1 MNYETSH
8 CVYKYIYII
17 HINMHAWPPSDPF
30 MQLYWHSWYLI
41 WCHPCYPTR
50 RIHNTNTR
58 RKMRKYIYLHMLYFI
73 LCKLYVY
80 LEIHTYR
87 QLFGKTDTSTGIC
100 CPVYACRISHTSYI
114 HHTYITLHY
123 MNNIN
128 ITYMYMFMFMLHF
141 TCCILHMLHILH
153 IAYNTYYYIRL
164 HIWMVVWNSFPYILG
179 IIVPTD

>member
-123 MNNIN
+123 
-128 ITYMYMFMFMLHF
+128 ITWITSTLH
-141 TCCILHMLHILH
+141 TCTCLCSCYILRVAYCICCIYYILH
-153 IAYNTYYYIRL
+153 II
-164 HIWMVVWNSFPYILG
+164 HII
-179 IIVPTD
+179 T